1 MIAARICTV
10 SLFLYC
16 GCMEEAGLPELSVQG
31 KVAPVFVTTAAPSDA
46 KRGTVPLGTVPLS
59 YSTRLLRFAG
69 FQNVTSKHLLQH
81 ISLGLSLY
89 THREGGREGGRDTHI
104 HTHIHTHRYTHTL
117 CGT

>member
-31 KVAPVFVTTAAPSDA
+31 NVAPVFVTTAAPSDA

-81 ISLGLSLY
+81 ISLGLSLSLY
-89 THREGGREGGRDTHI
+89 TYTHI
-104 HTHIHTHRYTHTL
+104 HTRIHTHTHTH
-117 CGT
+117 THYAERD